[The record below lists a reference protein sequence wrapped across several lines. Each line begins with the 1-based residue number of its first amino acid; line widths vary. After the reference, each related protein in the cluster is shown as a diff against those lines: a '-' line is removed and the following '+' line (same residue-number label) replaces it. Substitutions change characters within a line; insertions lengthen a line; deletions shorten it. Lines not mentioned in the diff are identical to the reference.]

1 MSSPTSGVIGGL
13 PHSAL
18 GAWRCLGLSIGL
30 ATCVALVVAGCG
42 SSAATAGT
50 SPTVTVAAATPT
62 GAATATATPTP
73 TPTPMPTAAP
83 TATPTPTSNPTVAPV
98 PTKPPAPVVTPAPTP
113 APLPALAIGLC
124 TGAQLSLSIT
134 AWVGDPGAGTVYAH
148 VTATNVSSASCNM
161 RGTSRAQILDGG
173 GSVIADA
180 GSGAA
185 AVSSSD
191 PVYTLAPNGTINTI
205 VQWGNWC
212 GSAPAQNVKVGMV
225 EPFGLGR
232 IVAPALGAGSVPT
245 CYASGSPTMVSSEAW
260 LP

>member
-1 MSSPTSGVIGGL
+1 
-13 PHSAL
+13 
-18 GAWRCLGLSIGL
+18 
-30 ATCVALVVAGCG
+30 
-42 SSAATAGT
+42 
-50 SPTVTVAAATPT
+50 VT
-62 GAATATATPTP
+62 
-73 TPTPMPTAAP
+73 
-83 TATPTPTSNPTVAPV
+83 
-98 PTKPPAPVVTPAPTP
+98 TKPPAPVVTPAPTP

-124 TGAQLSLSIT
+124 AGAQLSLSIT

-161 RGTSRAQILDGG
+161 RGTSRAQILDRS
-173 GSVIADA
+173 GSTIADA

-185 AVSSSD
+185 AVSTSD
-191 PVYTLAPNGTINTI
+191 PVYTLAPNGSINTI

-212 GSAPAQNVKVGMV
+212 SSAPSQNVKVAMV

-232 IVAPALGAGSVPT
+232 IVAHDIGAGPVPT